1 MDQASPPKMET
12 YARKRMLRDILEWNA
27 CSHEVPMITAA
38 PMQENVFEWHINMN
52 ATTGILKDITL
63 HLVLTFPGDYPKQ
76 PPSIRIPTYFPHTN
90 VFESYGWHWNHKWK
104 WTGTQSYWICL
115 DMLKRK
121 TEAQKD
127 RQVVTDAYHGWS
139 AGYSVSSVLLQLS
152 SFLYEDKTEQE
163 NYFYFTTDH
172 DSSNTR
178 TQIKGKKR
186 MIHEAINFACK
197 KCGHSAKVPY
207 PPLNEGHHFQKP
219 LSRATKRKK
228 NRKKNRKE
236 FYKINLKEAALEK
249 IAKENQEIEGKMD
262 QTAEGTNNNLDDTL
276 QIQLIQNQRL
286 KNIIKR
292 DDKIQQNG
300 HGVVYKKST
309 KNMWLFL
316 YYDVERLIVS
326 HLTLKDLMKLQTI
339 SLHHMKL
346 VETTKILQIHRFG
359 CWYHRVDLSFHGE
372 LNKIRGKFHGWNDV
386 AMLNFKTKTNESNRV
401 CYNLILGYGIIPQFY
416 DGSSSFG
423 SHIHRDDLKAMKQA
437 QRALQSGK
445 LIKSQKEGESKR
457 RRNDDEEKV
466 GYSRD
471 PLSFPLLKEVKATFD
486 LLSSDAYL
494 NHNIHTTP
502 WNDQSF
508 HHWIPIYVNEKHGE
522 IALNETLEDHV
533 LHVFSKH
540 DPSIKE

>member
-1 MDQASPPKMET
+1 MEE

-63 HLVLTFPGDYPKQ
+63 HLILSFPGDYPKQ

-90 VFESYGWHWNHKWK
+90 VFESHGHH
-104 WTGTQSYWICL
+104 WICL
-115 DMLKRK
+115 DMLERK
-121 TEAQKD
+121 TESQKD
-127 RQVVTDAYHGWS
+127 RQVVADAYHGWS

-152 SFLYEDKTEQE
+152 SFLYETKTEQE
-163 NYFYFTTDH
+163 ND
-172 DSSNTR
+172 DISSNTR
-178 TQIKGKKR
+178 EQTRGKKR

-207 PPLNEGHHFQKP
+207 PPLNEGHHFQNP
-219 LSRATKRKK
+219 LSRATKI
-228 NRKKNRKE
+228 KKNRKE
-236 FYKINLKEAALEK
+236 FIINLKEAALEK

-276 QIQLIQNQRL
+276 QIQLIQNRYKDAMETQRL
-286 KNIIKR
+286 KDIIKR

-471 PLSFPLLKEVKATFD
+471 PLSF
-486 LLSSDAYL
+486 
-494 NHNIHTTP
+494 
-502 WNDQSF
+502 
-508 HHWIPIYVNEKHGE
+508 
-522 IALNETLEDHV
+522 
-533 LHVFSKH
+533 
-540 DPSIKE
+540 